1 MIRETTPADPDELI
15 SLASASG
22 LFAPD
27 QTQLLADM
35 LRAPAA
41 SDQRLL

>member
-1 MIRETTPADPDELI
+1 MIRETTAADHDELI
-15 SLASASG
+15 SLAAASG